1 MTLPIIFNWSVAR
14 NFFWLKFVVQL
25 PLTDIFKLFKQ
36 PHAELYQ
43 RGLLR
48 LAPENSFYH
57 LISAF
62 FNGTSRQQIYR
73 IRADSVR
80 QTVKDEFY
88 PVGFSVFHL
97 LKFGGKQLGYF
108 HHRKKEKITDNSQ
121 LVHSFLGGGWSG
133 CYLCIFALHDLR
145 SDFGYVQGR
154 SWFDIAIF
162 FVNVSATGLIAM
174 VAERYVAIVH
184 SLKYVCVFTTAR
196 RTFLIIGACWGFP
209 FPLTAMYLAGRR
221 HSVVKTHIFDII
233 SILLFVVLPTVLL
246 LTAHIH
252 ILLIA
257 RKLSLQMRTL
267 MKQVRFNIT
276 ANSLKIMEIR
286 NVGVKVSTVRLVS
299 VLVTIFTA
307 CCGIR
312 LYVFLCSTF
321 KICFVSKHTLV
332 IYRLLLLVNSTMN
345 PLVYA
350 FLKEDIK
357 RESKAFLC
365 RKRHVKI
372 LPFQVHPELQ
382 VRTEKI
388 SF

>member
-1 MTLPIIFNWSVAR
+1 MNFIRLVFLFFTFLSLVGNSWVIFIIARRRRLRTTANWFILSLAAADLGVTCVFAP
-14 NFFWLKFVVQL
+14 FMIYEVILDTCKEIGGS
-25 PLTDIFKLFKQ
+25 IF
-36 PHAELYQ
+36 
-43 RGLLR
+43 
-48 LAPENSFYH
+48 
-57 LISAF
+57 
-62 FNGTSRQQIYR
+62 
-73 IRADSVR
+73 
-80 QTVKDEFY
+80 
-88 PVGFSVFHL
+88 
-97 LKFGGKQLGYF
+97 
-108 HHRKKEKITDNSQ
+108 
-121 LVHSFLGGGWSG
+121 
-133 CYLCIFALHDLR
+133 
-145 SDFGYVQGR
+145 
-154 SWFDIAIF
+154 AIF
-162 FVNVSATGLIAM
+162 FVNVSAMGLIAM

-184 SLKYVCVFTTAR
+184 SLKYVRVFTTAR

-209 FPLTAMYLAGRR
+209 FLFTVLKHALHLAGRR

-233 SILLFVVLPTVLL
+233 YILLFVVLPTVLL

-257 RKLSLQMRTL
+257 RKLSLQMRAL

-276 ANSLKIMEIR
+276 ANSLKIKEIR
-286 NVGVKVSTVRLVS
+286 NVGLKASTVRLVS
-299 VLVTIFTA
+299 VLVAIFTA
-307 CCGIR
+307 CYGIR
-312 LYVFLCSTF
+312 LYVLLCHKF

-332 IYRLLLLVNSTMN
+332 IYILLLLVNSMMN

-372 LPFQVHPELQ
+372 RPFQVHPERQ